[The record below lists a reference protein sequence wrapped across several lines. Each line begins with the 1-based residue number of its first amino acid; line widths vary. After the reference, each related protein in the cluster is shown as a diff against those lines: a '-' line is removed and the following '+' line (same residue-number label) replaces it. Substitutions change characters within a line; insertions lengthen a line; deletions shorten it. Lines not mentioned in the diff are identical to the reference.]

1 VINVRL
7 ITFAKYKDGSTFG
20 KELLGGV
27 AITICTGLHYILMLL
42 AMSFNVYIFVCVIV
56 GSGIGHMIDHRLRK
70 RGNVKDTDLPSS
82 SDAKEV
88 EEMESEVAGT
98 CHP

>member
-7 ITFAKYKDGSTFG
+7 VAFAKYDNKDGSTFG

-42 AMSFNVYIFVCVIV
+42 AMSFNAYVFVCVIV

-70 RGNVKDTDLPSS
+70 RGNVKN
-82 SDAKEV
+82 SDAVKEV
-88 EEMESEVAGT
+88 EESEVGT

>member
-1 VINVRL
+1 M
-7 ITFAKYKDGSTFG
+7 TFAKYKDGSTFG
-20 KELLGGV
+20 KDLLGGV
-27 AITICTGLHYILMLL
+27 AITLCTGLHYILMLL
-42 AMSFNVYIFVCVIV
+42 AMSFNAYIFVCIIV

-70 RGNVKDTDLPSS
+70 RGNVKDDDLPS

-88 EEMESEVAGT
+88 EDMESEVAAGT